1 MDFGTSLIIKVWHLS
16 SHSQVRSE
24 EAPSYFPQGLDEL
37 FAYSVCVSDGLR
49 MQIADV
55 VALAAVLSDV
65 RPAHLMSLSLTRA
78 FSSSSS
84 AFRAV
89 ARHAAHLLFG
99 APRLR

>member
-1 MDFGTSLIIKVWHLS
+1 
-16 SHSQVRSE
+16 
-24 EAPSYFPQGLDEL
+24 
-37 FAYSVCVSDGLR
+37 

-78 FSSSSS
+78 ASSSFS

-89 ARHAAHLLFG
+89 ARHAAHVLFG